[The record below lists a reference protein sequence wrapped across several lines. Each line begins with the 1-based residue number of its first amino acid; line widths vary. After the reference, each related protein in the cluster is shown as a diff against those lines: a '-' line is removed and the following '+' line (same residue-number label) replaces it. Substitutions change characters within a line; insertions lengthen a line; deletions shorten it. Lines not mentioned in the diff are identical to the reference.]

1 MESRLTTLF
10 LCYFRI
16 LTLMR
21 DCNASFEDEYKAK
34 HNAKSSHAMLD
45 RGITMGKVEHYVK
58 VNLTAS
64 LLYLSF

>member
-1 MESRLTTLF
+1 
-10 LCYFRI
+10 
-16 LTLMR
+16 MR

-45 RGITMGKVEHYVK
+45 RSITMGKVEHYVK